1 MAINNKTEIALSF
14 LSRLTVWG
22 GLFGIVFLLRSF
34 FLLMFLTFIFA
45 YIQSHAVDK
54 LKPWIG
60 NRPLRVTFVGV
71 VFLSFLI
78 MVGVLFFPN
87 VKEQAVGFVNNF
99 SKYARTL
106 DAELVRIKN
115 TYPIVAEL
123 LPEVRQRDT
132 DHKNWDF
139 KHSTLASILQ
149 PLIGMGGGNQGG
161 SVKASLDAV
170 KNIGTVLLAISSSF
184 LLSLLFSF
192 LIVLDLPRLTQGTR
206 SLRQTKLRFVY
217 EEVSNS
223 IYSFGKTLGKAFQA
237 QFFIAILNTILT
249 AIGIWVIGIRGEI
262 AFISLIVFFCSFI
275 PIAGVFISS
284 VPICLLAL
292 EFGGFPTMLLSIAL
306 IWIIHLL
313 EAYVINPRI
322 FGHHLR
328 LNTIVVLIL
337 LTVSGKLFGIWGL
350 VLCLPVAT
358 YIFKE
363 AIQIKQDPEH
373 DQEVELVEKN

>member
-1 MAINNKTEIALSF
+1 MERTNISKTNKTELILSF

-45 YIQSHAVDK
+45 YIQSHAVDR
-54 LKPWIG
+54 LKPWIS
-60 NRPLRVTFVGV
+60 NRPIRVTVVGI
-71 VFLSFLI
+71 VFLSLI
-78 MVGVLFFPN
+78 VMVGALFFPN
-87 VKEQAVGFVNNF
+87 VKEQAIGFVNNF
-99 SKYARTL
+99 STYAKTL

-115 TYPIVAEL
+115 TYPIFAEL
-123 LPEVRQRDT
+123 LPDVQQIDPEQT
-132 DHKNWDF
+132 DWDF
-139 KHSTLASILQ
+139 KHSTLASFLQ
-149 PLIGMGGGNQGG
+149 PLIGVGEENPGN
-161 SVKASLDAV
+161 SLKKSLDAA
-170 KNIGTVLLAISSSF
+170 KNIGSVLLAISSSF

-192 LIVLDLPRLTQGTR
+192 LIVLDLPKLTQGTR

-237 QFFIAILNTILT
+237 QFFIAILNTLMT
-249 AIGIWVIGIRGEI
+249 AIGIWIINIRGEI

-275 PIAGVFISS
+275 PIAGVFLSS

-292 EFGGFPTMLLSIAL
+292 ESGGFPTMLLTIAL

-363 AIQIKQDPEH
+363 AIQVKK
-373 DQEVELVEKN
+373 EVITDTIL

>member
-1 MAINNKTEIALSF
+1 MAKSNKTELILSF

-22 GLFGIVFLLRSF
+22 GLFGVVFLLRSF

-45 YIQSHAVDK
+45 YIQSHAVDR
-54 LKPWIG
+54 LKPWIS
-60 NRPLRVTFVGV
+60 NRTLRATIVGII
-71 VFLSFLI
+71 FLSFLV
-78 MVGVLFFPN
+78 MVGALFFPN
-87 VKEQAVGFVNNF
+87 VKEQAIGFVSNF
-99 SKYARTL
+99 SKYAKTL
-106 DAELVRIKN
+106 DTELVRIKD

-123 LPEVRQRDT
+123 LPEIQQRDT
-132 DHKNWDF
+132 EQQDWDF
-139 KHSTLASILQ
+139 KHSTLASFLQ
-149 PLIGMGGGNQGG
+149 PLIGMGGNNQGE
-161 SVKASLDAV
+161 SLKTSLDAV
-170 KNIGTVLLAISSSF
+170 KNIGSVLLAISSSF

-249 AIGIWVIGIRGEI
+249 AIGIWIIGIRGEI

-275 PIAGVFISS
+275 PIAGVFLSS

-292 EFGGFPTMLLSIAL
+292 ESGGFPTMLLSIAL

-358 YIFKE
+358 YIFKD
-363 AIQIKQDPEH
+363 AIQIKKDVKFDLHE
-373 DQEVELVEKN
+373 DLTEK